1 VFTIKSVRR
10 YSLLCKQCVFVAAC
24 LICNKYGRYC
34 MDVYILCMSFD
45 LGSLVGIG
53 LALFNLLLYLPGRTE
68 QGNEMC

>member
-1 VFTIKSVRR
+1 
-10 YSLLCKQCVFVAAC
+10 
-24 LICNKYGRYC
+24 